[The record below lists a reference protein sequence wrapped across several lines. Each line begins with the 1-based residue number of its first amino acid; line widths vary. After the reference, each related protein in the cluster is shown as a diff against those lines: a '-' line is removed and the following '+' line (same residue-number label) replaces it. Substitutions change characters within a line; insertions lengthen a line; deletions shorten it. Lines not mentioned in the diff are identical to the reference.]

1 MKAIEIESKIIKSKT
16 PAEQRV
22 AALKAN
28 KDRAVQALRVERAN
42 QKAKKARETLTVVNQ
57 IKTRKSGGD

>member
-1 MKAIEIESKIIKSKT
+1 MKAIEFESKIIKSKT

-42 QKAKKARETLTVVNQ
+42 QKAKKAKETLTVVNQ
-57 IKTRKSGGD
+57 IKTR